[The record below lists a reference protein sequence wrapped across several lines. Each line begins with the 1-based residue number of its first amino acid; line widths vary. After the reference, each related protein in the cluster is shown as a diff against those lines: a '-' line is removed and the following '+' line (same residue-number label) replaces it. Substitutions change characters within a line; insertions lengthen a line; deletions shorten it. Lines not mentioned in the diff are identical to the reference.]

1 MKIEKGIPIL
11 NAKVDADQLSGVIA
25 RNALQTIT
33 ESMVKMEKEGAKP
46 EVMMDKC
53 IWPILYEAERRFD
66 SISKG
71 DFDVPVDGFEY
82 VVG

>member
-25 RNALQTIT
+25 RNALRTIT
-33 ESMVKMEKEGAKP
+33 ESLVKMENEGVKS
-46 EVMMDKC
+46 EVMMEKC

-66 SISKG
+66 AISKG
-71 DFDVPVDGFEY
+71 DFDVPYDGFEY